1 MLEPVD
7 CDLNCSTSPSERE
20 WNSEIEGGREE
31 GEKEGGGREG
41 GEGEMGGGREQNLGD
56 QKLDH

>member
-41 GEGEMGGGREQNLGD
+41 GEGEMG
-56 QKLDH
+56 